1 MMLLIQN
8 MRFGL
13 QHPSFSFD
21 YKDNDTSQIFHSLE
35 SLVTSA
41 EEKGFDSFWVM
52 DHFHQLQMM
61 GAPGE
66 PMLEGWTTISALAGV
81 TKKIKLG
88 TLVTGIIYRH
98 PSILAKIGA
107 TLDVLSKGRLFMGV
121 GAGWNEEES
130 LAYGIASS
138 FPSIRERLDRLEE
151 AIQIIRKMWTDE
163 PTATFVGRY
172 YQIKNAYCNPKPIQ
186 RPSPPILVGG
196 EGEKRTLE
204 IVAKYADACNL
215 FGSPETVK
223 RKLDVLKE
231 HCKKVG
237 RDYDSI
243 LKTKLGGVLIDND
256 EEEAKKRVNLIL
268 KGMSEQ
274 QIKEYIIYGTADSV
288 LQQIEL
294 LEKVGI
300 QYFIVNLE
308 PSRQFDELESFAM
321 NIIEKVR

>member
-1 MMLLIQN
+1 

-256 EEEAKKRVNLIL
+256 EKEAKKRVNLIL

-288 LQQIEL
+288 LQQIEM

-308 PSRQFDELESFAM
+308 PSRQFDELESFAK
-321 NIIEKVR
+321 NIIEKMR

>member
-1 MMLLIQN
+1 

-256 EEEAKKRVNLIL
+256 EKEAKKRVNLIL

-288 LQQIEL
+288 LQQIEM

-321 NIIEKVR
+321 NIIEKMR

>member
-1 MMLLIQN
+1 

-21 YKDNDTSQIFHSLE
+21 YKDNDTSQIFHSLK

-107 TLDVLSKGRLFMGV
+107 TLDVLTNGRLFMGV

-215 FGSPETVK
+215 LGSPETVK

-243 LKTKLGGVLIDND
+243 LKTKLGGVLIDNN

-321 NIIEKVR
+321 NIIEKMR

>member
-1 MMLLIQN
+1 

-21 YKDNDTSQIFHSLE
+21 YKDNDTSQIFHSLK

-98 PSILAKIGA
+98 PSILAKIAA
-107 TLDVLSKGRLFMGV
+107 TLDVLSNGRLFMGV

-151 AIQIIRKMWTDE
+151 AIQIIRKMWTDK
-163 PTATFVGRY
+163 PTATFIGKY

-243 LKTKLGGVLIDND
+243 LKTKLGGVLIDNN

-288 LQQIEL
+288 LQQIEM

-308 PSRQFDELESFAM
+308 PSRQFDELESFAK
-321 NIIEKVR
+321 NIIEKMR